1 MSVKDYQ
8 VVIIGGGPGGY
19 VAAVRC
25 AQLGLKT
32 ACIEKNKTLGGTCLN
47 VGCIPSKA
55 LLYASEVFS
64 LVKEQNPNATPN
76 FDRIMENKSGSVHM
90 LVSSVSNLL
99 KHHHIDQVEG
109 TAAFIDPNTIAVTQ
123 PDGSKKNITSDYF
136 IIATGSEPIPL
147 PFAPFD
153 EKTIVSSTGA
163 LSLPK
168 IPSSL
173 IVIGGGI
180 IGVEIASVYQ
190 RLGSKVD
197 IIEMLDHICPGVEP
211 TAARTLL
218 QILKK
223 QGINFH
229 LSSKVIDVKDNGNT
243 KDVTFEE
250 ENQKQTLPS
259 DVVLVCVGRRPYT
272 QSLQLEN
279 AGIKTDAKGRIPV
292 NDSLRTSQ
300 SNILAIGDVI
310 EGPGLAHRASE
321 EGIAVAESIA
331 GKQKIISYLSIPNVI
346 YTYPEV
352 ASVGL
357 TDQEA
362 KAKGLDIITGQVS
375 MRGNPRARCTGELE
389 GFVKVVGEKNS
400 GRLIGL
406 HIVSAHASELIAIG
420 AIAIAAK
427 LTVEQIAE
435 TPFAHPT
442 YSEAIKEAS
451 LLALGRAIHA

>member
-1 MSVKDYQ
+1 MTARDYQ
-8 VVIIGGGPGGY
+8 VVIIGSGPGGY
-19 VAAVRC
+19 VAAVRA

-55 LLYASEVFS
+55 LLFASEQFAF
-64 LVKEQNPNATPN
+64 VKEQQPEAIPH
-76 FDRIMENKSGSVHM
+76 FDEMMETKSGAVHM
-90 LVSSVSNLL
+90 LVSSVANLL
-99 KHHHIDQVEG
+99 KHNKIDTIEG
-109 TAAFIDPNTIAVTQ
+109 TAAFEDPHTLSVTLA
-123 PDGSKKNITSDYF
+123 DGTKKSVTSDSF

-147 PFAPFD
+147 PFAPFN

-163 LSLPK
+163 LSLSK
-168 IPSSL
+168 IPESL

-180 IGVEIASVYQ
+180 IGVEIASVYH

-211 TAARTLL
+211 SAARTLL

-223 QGINFH
+223 QGLNFH
-229 LSSKVIDVKDNGNT
+229 LSSKVTGIAESKNKV
-243 KDVTFEE
+243 DVTYE
-250 ENQKQTLPS
+250 ENSQKQS
-259 DVVLVCVGRRPYT
+259 IQGDVVLVCVGRRPFT
-272 QSLQLEN
+272 KGLQLEK
-279 AGIKTDAKGRIPV
+279 AGVKLDAKGRIQI
-292 NDSLRTSQ
+292 NEALRTTQ
-300 SNILAIGDVI
+300 NNILAIGDVTD
-310 EGPGLAHRASE
+310 GPGLAHRASE
-321 EGIAVAESIA
+321 EGIAAADSLA
-331 GKQKIISYLSIPNVI
+331 GKLKTVNFMTIPNVI
-346 YTYPEV
+346 YTHPEV

-362 KAKGLDIITGQVS
+362 KEKGLEVISGQVP
-375 MRGNPRARCTGELE
+375 MRGNPRARCTGEID
-389 GFVKVVGEKNS
+389 GFVKIVGEKKT

-406 HIVSAHASELIAIG
+406 HIVSVHASELIAIG
-420 AIAIAAK
+420 AIAIAGK

-442 YSEAIKEAS
+442 YSEAIKEAA